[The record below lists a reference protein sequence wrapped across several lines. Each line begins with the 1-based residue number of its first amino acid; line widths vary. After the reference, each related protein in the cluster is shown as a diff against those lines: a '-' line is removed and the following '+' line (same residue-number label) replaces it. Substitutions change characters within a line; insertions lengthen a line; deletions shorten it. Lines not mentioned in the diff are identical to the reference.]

1 MERQGKNNSCQL
13 WTIAHKFQQTYCHLL
28 FQVQGNIIDG
38 QKRNKK
44 KRKNHFTSAK
54 VTINMQTTVKEVR
67 IHNDKSSFVI
77 YQRADLRCN
86 DDYDGGGVGNN
97 DEDDA
102 EKGSW

>member
-1 MERQGKNNSCQL
+1 
-13 WTIAHKFQQTYCHLL
+13 
-28 FQVQGNIIDG
+28 
-38 QKRNKK
+38 
-44 KRKNHFTSAK
+44 
-54 VTINMQTTVKEVR
+54 MQTTVKEVR

-86 DDYDGGGVGNN
+86 DDYDVGGVGNN